1 MDQKQNALRGYG
13 QVKRQT
19 ASDKH
24 IELQLFSAVTARLRA
39 QVQNNSSRLTGPMAE
54 AILENAKLWNV
65 LFCDL
70 VGPDNKL
77 AGDLKNNLISLAEFT
92 QSHTQR
98 VLRGQASIDILIE
111 INSAIIQG
119 LKTAIKGP
127 ANISETAREVA

>member
-39 QVQNNSSRLTGPMAE
+39 QVQNNSTRLSGEKAE
-54 AILENAKLWNV
+54 TLIENAKLWNL

-70 VGPDNKL
+70 VNSDNKL
-77 AGDLKNNLISLAEFT
+77 PLELKTNLISLAEFT
-92 QSHTQR
+92 QGHTQR
-98 VLRGQASIDILIE
+98 VLRGEASIDILIDVNTAIIE
-111 INSAIIQG
+111 GLKSAIQG
-119 LKTAIKGP
+119 RAK
-127 ANISETAREVA
+127 ETETVREVA

>member
-24 IELQLFSAVTARLRA
+24 IELQLFSSVTGRLRA
-39 QVQNNSSRLTGPMAE
+39 QAQKNLNRLDGEMAE
-54 AILENAKLWNV
+54 AILANAKLWNV

-70 VGPDNKL
+70 VGPENKL
-77 AGDLKNNLISLAEFT
+77 AADLKNNLISLAEFT

-98 VLRGQASIDILIE
+98 VLRGQAGIDILIE
-111 INSAIIQG
+111 INSAVIEG
-119 LKTAIKGP
+119 LRTAIKAPLSG
-127 ANISETAREVA
+127 SEVAREVA

>member
-13 QVKRQT
+13 HVKRQT

-24 IELQLFSAVTARLRA
+24 IELQLFSAVTGRLRA
-39 QVQNNSSRLTGPMAE
+39 QVKKNPTRLSGEMAE
-54 AILENAKLWNV
+54 VILENAKLWNV

-70 VGPDNKL
+70 VGPENKL
-77 AGDLKNNLISLAEFT
+77 SGDLKTNLISLAEFT

-111 INSAIIQG
+111 INAAIIEG
-119 LKTAIKGP
+119 LRTAIKAP
-127 ANISETAREVA
+127 DNESETVREVA